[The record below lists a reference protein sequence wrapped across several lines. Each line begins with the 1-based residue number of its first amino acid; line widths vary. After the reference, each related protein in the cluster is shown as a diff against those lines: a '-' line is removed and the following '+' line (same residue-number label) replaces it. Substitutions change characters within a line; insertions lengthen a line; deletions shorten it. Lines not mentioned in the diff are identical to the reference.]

1 MEDGLR
7 QSPLHEAHVA
17 AGARMVPFA
26 GWNMP
31 VQYQGIIPECE
42 AVRENLGVFDISH
55 MGQIVVGS
63 HEPLAAVEWLD
74 SVLTNNVSTLKAG
87 EGQYSFLLN
96 HDGGVID
103 DLIIYRTSYSEFL
116 LVVNASRTQQDFD
129 WLTEQLPDAGIIMAD
144 RSNAFAGL
152 AVQGPGTE
160 EACRKL
166 FPEGTTLPDRFCMAM
181 EAVHGGEVIVCR
193 TGYTGE
199 DGVELFCPVENAD
212 RWWNRVIEAGATPCG
227 LGARDSLRLEKCY
240 PLNGS
245 DLTPAHTP
253 LEAGMGFAVDLNK
266 PSFIGRDVLA
276 AQKSD
281 GMTRRLVAIRQTEK
295 SPPPRPGY
303 EVFCKDEQV
312 GTVCSGGASPTL
324 KCGISLAWVQTGAHK
339 TGTAVE
345 LEIRGRRFPGE
356 IVRKPFV

>member
-1 MEDGLR
+1 MEEGLR
-7 QSPLHEAHVA
+7 QSPLHDVHLA

-31 VQYQGIIPECE
+31 VQYEGIIPECA
-42 AVRENLGVFDISH
+42 AVRQNLGVFDISH

-63 HEPLAAVEWLD
+63 YEPDASVEWLD
-74 SVLTNNVSTLKAG
+74 NILTNNVSKLQPG

-96 HDGGVID
+96 PSGGVID

-116 LVVNASRTQQDFD
+116 LVVNASKTREDFD
-129 WLTEQLPDAGIIMAD
+129 WLTQHLPPAGIIMAD

-152 AVQGPGTE
+152 AVQGPGTG
-160 EACRKL
+160 EAFNRL
-166 FPEGTTLPDRFCMAM
+166 FPDGTSLPDRFCMAM
-181 EAVHGGEVIVCR
+181 EAANDGEVIVCR

-199 DGVELFCPVENAD
+199 DGIELFCPVENAES
-212 RWWNRVIEAGATPCG
+212 WWNRIVEVGAVPCG

-245 DLTPAHTP
+245 DLTPEHSP
-253 LEAGMGFAVDLNK
+253 LEAGMGFAVDLEK
-266 PSFIGRDVLA
+266 SDFIGRDVLA
-276 AQKSD
+276 AQKAD
-281 GMTRRLVAIRQTEK
+281 GLNRQLVAIRQSEK

-303 EVFCKDEQV
+303 RVYV
-312 GTVCSGGASPTL
+312 GDDHIGNVCSGGASPTL
-324 KCGISLAWVQTGAHK
+324 KCGISLAWVQAGSHGV
-339 TGTAVE
+339 GTAVE